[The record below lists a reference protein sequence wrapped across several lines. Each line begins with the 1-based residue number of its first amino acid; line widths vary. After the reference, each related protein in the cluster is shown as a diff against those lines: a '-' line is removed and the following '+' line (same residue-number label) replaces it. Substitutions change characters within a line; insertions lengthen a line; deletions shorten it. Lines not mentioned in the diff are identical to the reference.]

1 MSRLFVNR
9 RGNERLYKKKNLY
22 HYASRPKQRPYHL
35 AAVEVDGAVLAVADF
50 DAGNLLY
57 RDRSLIAIINYPR
70 RFIIMATTITRGVTN
85 GVVIPVSP
93 NPKGDPFEAGAVSSV
108 NPLLQFSGHLDP
120 NDPIE
125 QKFIAELARRR
136 GEDLDQMLR
145 EDEECHISSSTPTT

>member
-1 MSRLFVNR
+1 
-9 RGNERLYKKKNLY
+9 
-22 HYASRPKQRPYHL
+22 
-35 AAVEVDGAVLAVADF
+35 
-50 DAGNLLY
+50 
-57 RDRSLIAIINYPR
+57 
-70 RFIIMATTITRGVTN
+70 MATTITRGVTN